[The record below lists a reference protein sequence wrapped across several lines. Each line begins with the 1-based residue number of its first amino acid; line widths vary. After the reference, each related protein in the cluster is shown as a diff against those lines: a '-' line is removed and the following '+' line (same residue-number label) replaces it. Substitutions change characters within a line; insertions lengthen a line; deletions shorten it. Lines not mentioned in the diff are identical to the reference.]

1 MSIFKQEKGNFRL
14 DVRKLFT
21 QRMLRPWHKLPR
33 EAVDGA
39 SLQAFK
45 ARLVWALSGQIQRD
59 VSLSTARVWKW
70 MVFKVPSNQRHSV
83 ILLTHFKITPF
94 ALPRYSDKKKRIY

>member
-1 MSIFKQEKGNFRL
+1 MSIFKQEEGNFRL

-21 QRMLRPWHKLPR
+21 QRMVRTWHKLPR

-70 MVFKVPSNQRHSV
+70 MVFKVPSNQTVLSFYDM
-83 ILLTHFKITPF
+83 LLTFALCPF
-94 ALPRYSDKKKRIY
+94 ALKHCNKCSF

>member
-1 MSIFKQEKGNFRL
+1 MSIFKQEEGNFRL

-21 QRMLRPWHKLPR
+21 QRMVRTWHKLPR

-59 VSLSTARVWKW
+59 VSLSTARGWKW
-70 MVFKVPSNQRHSV
+70 MVFKVPSNQSHSV
-83 ILLTHFKITPF
+83 ILRTHFKVTLF